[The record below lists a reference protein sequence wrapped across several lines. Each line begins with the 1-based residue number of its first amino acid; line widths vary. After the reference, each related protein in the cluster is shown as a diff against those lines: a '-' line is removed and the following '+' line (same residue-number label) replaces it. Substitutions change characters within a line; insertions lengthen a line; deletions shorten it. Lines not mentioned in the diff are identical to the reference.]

1 MHPEP
6 LFLNIYPYGLMI
18 AIGILCCFFV
28 LFFYGKL
35 KGVPSKML
43 DFTFY
48 NGIASIAIG
57 FVAAAIW
64 QAVYNFIDNPEG
76 GFHMFEEGL
85 TFIGG
90 LIGGVVCFIAIFFIL
105 RNKLNIRI
113 LDILSLAPCCITIAH
128 AFGRIGCFFAGC
140 CYGKPTDSW
149 LGVNFPG
156 IGHVHPTMLY
166 ESAFLFILFA
176 LFSFLYIKYK
186 FKHNMSLYL
195 ILYGIFRFAIEFL
208 RGDERG
214 SFIGNISPSQF
225 WSLLMI
231 VGGVILYFATKPF
244 FKKLE
249 EERKQDLIV
258 TEPQTEVPTTE
269 ETTVENTSETVVE
282 NNEDE
287 Q

>member
-6 LFLNIYPYGLMI
+6 LFLNVYPYGLMI

-35 KGVPSKML
+35 KGVDSKML

-48 NGIASIAIG
+48 NGIASIALG

-64 QAVYNFIDNPEG
+64 QAVYNYIDNPAE
-76 GFHMFEEGL
+76 GFHMFSEGL

-90 LIGGVVCFIAIFFIL
+90 LIGGVVCFLLIYFIF

-113 LDILSLAPCCITIAH
+113 LDILSLAPCCITVAH

-140 CYGKPTDSW
+140 CYGKATDSW

-176 LFSFLYIKYK
+176 VFSFLYIKYK

-195 ILYGIFRFAIEFL
+195 VLYGIFRFLIEYL

-225 WSLLMI
+225 WSILMVVI
-231 VGGVILYFATKPF
+231 GVGLYFAVTPF

-249 EERKQDLIV
+249 LERQNAQNNQIEQINLEHTQNNIENIEE
-258 TEPQTEVPTTE
+258 
-269 ETTVENTSETVVE
+269 
-282 NNEDE
+282 
-287 Q
+287 